1 MNRLKQLHW
10 PLIAGMGALALA
22 RPLMNMTGMT
32 DLLGK
37 PRGPVLMTILI
48 SAAWLAIVVLAR
60 VRQPLLTLIFTGL
73 SYGLFA
79 LVIGAILSPILTGE
93 LSGPL
98 ANPLILP
105 FAVAGILLTNALWG
119 GVVGI
124 IAWGAQRA
132 IGFERPLSQRG
143 N

>member
-10 PLIAGMGALALA
+10 PLIVGMGALALT
-22 RPLMNMTGMT
+22 RPFMNMTDMM
-32 DLLGK
+32 DVLGR
-37 PRGPVLMTILI
+37 PLGPVLMTVLI

-98 ANPLILP
+98 ANSFILP
-105 FAVAGILLTNALWG
+105 SAVVSILLTNALWG
-119 GVVGI
+119 SVVGI
-124 IAWGAQRA
+124 IAWGTQRA
-132 IGFERPLSQRG
+132 VGFGRPFNG
-143 N
+143 